1 MLNLQVK
8 GAVNVFAMRKLLNTL
23 YVTTPE
29 SYLTKDGENVVVK
42 VDNVETF
49 RIPIHNIEGIV
60 CFGYMGTS
68 PGLMGMCADKNVGL
82 SFVSPSGK
90 FIGRFQGKVNG
101 NVLLRRKQYRLA
113 DSEDDVVSVARVFIM
128 GKIANCR
135 SILQRII
142 RDHGSSVNVGILEE
156 SSTILQNTLKSIF
169 RVKSLDELRGYE
181 GEAALAYFTAFD
193 HLILCQKEEF
203 FFRGRNRRPPR
214 DNVNAM
220 LSFVYTILMHDVQSA
235 IETVGLDPYVGF
247 LHRDRPG
254 RPSLALDMMEEFR
267 PYLADRLVLSLIN
280 RKQVSSRGFL
290 HTDTDDVIM
299 KDDTRK
305 EIITAWHKRKLE
317 KIMHP
322 WLQEEIPIGLLPY
335 AQALLFARY
344 MRGDMDNYPVFIM
357 K

>member
-1 MLNLQVK
+1 MNRQIKGVVNL
-8 GAVNVFAMRKLLNTL
+8 FTMRKLLNTL

-42 VDNVETF
+42 VKDVETF
-49 RIPIHNIEGIV
+49 RIPVHNIEGIV
-60 CFGYMGTS
+60 CFGYMGAS
-68 PGLMGMCADKNVGL
+68 PGLMGMCAERNVGL
-82 SFVSPSGK
+82 SFVSPTGR
-90 FIGRFQGKVNG
+90 FIGRFQGKVSG

-113 DSEDDVVSVARVFIM
+113 DAEDNSVSIARVFII
-128 GKIANCR
+128 GKVSNCR
-135 SILQRII
+135 SILQRMI
-142 RDHGSSVNVGILEE
+142 RDHCSIINVAIVEE
-156 SSTILQNTLKSIF
+156 SSKILQNILKRILNVS
-169 RVKSLDELRGYE
+169 SLDEIRGYE
-181 GEAALAYFTAFD
+181 GEAALAYFSAFD
-193 HLILCQKEEF
+193 QLILCQKEEF
-203 FFRGRNRRPPR
+203 FFHGRNRRPPR

-235 IETVGLDPYVGF
+235 IETVGLDPFVGF

-280 RKQVSSRGFL
+280 RKQVNSGGFI
-290 HTDTDDVIM
+290 HTDAGDVIM
-299 KDDTRK
+299 KENTRK
-305 EIITAWHKRKLE
+305 ELITAWQKRKQE

-322 WLQEEIPIGLLPY
+322 WLQEEIQIGLLPY

-344 MRGDMDNYPVFIM
+344 LRGDLDNYPVFIM